1 LLTAF
6 GCVEASVGSCGEVHG
21 ELAGFGG
28 LWDVLTEIGVGVAE
42 AGGTGVESD
51 DAVAGEGV
59 EAAMG
64 DGETLGF
71 MEPGSEAVP

>member
-1 LLTAF
+1 MLTAF
-6 GCVEASVGSCGEVHG
+6 GGVEASVGSCGEVHG
-21 ELAGFGG
+21 EFAGFGG
-28 LWDVLTEIGVGVAE
+28 LGDVLTEIGVGVAE

-59 EAAMG
+59 EAAVG

-71 MEPGSEAVP
+71 VEPGGEAVP